1 MSAVTNTWRQLVQR
15 RLWPVAILLI
25 AALVA
30 VPMLLAKEPTPPAPP
45 PAVAANDEQ
54 SKSELAV
61 TPIVTKADEPTKR
74 RRVLGTAKNPFAK
87 KAVDDAVTASNAP
100 TGTSQTTT
108 GPGGADT
115 PAPSVDAGLGG
126 GGSSAPA
133 PTGPTPPVSLT
144 PPDVP
149 KPPAKKYSLHELTVR
164 FGDASGAGGRRSV
177 ERLDPLPSAE
187 EPVLIYL
194 GLRRDGKTAEFLV
207 DHGVQAVGDGEC
219 VPFPE
224 QCERIFLREGETEFI
239 DVVDATGEVTAQYQL
254 DLIKIHNKG
263 TKASA
268 AKARKSSKAGRR
280 ALQARASVAG
290 GSAGLG

>member
-30 VPMLLAKEPTPPAPP
+30 VPLLLAKQPTPPAPP

-61 TPIVTKADEPTKR
+61 TPIVTQADAPTKR
-74 RRVLGTAKNPFAK
+74 RRVLGSAKNPFAK

-108 GPGGADT
+108 GTGGAET

-126 GGSSAPA
+126 GSSEPA

-144 PPDVP
+144 PPAVP
-149 KPPAKKYSLHELTVR
+149 EPPAKKYSLHELTVR
-164 FGDASGAGGRRSV
+164 FGDASGGSERRSV

-194 GLRRDGKTAEFLV
+194 GLRKDGKTAVFLV

-224 QCERIFLREGETEFI
+224 QCERIFLRAGETEFL
-239 DVVDATGEVTAQYQL
+239 DVVDATGQVTAQYQL

-268 AKARKSSKAGRR
+268 AKARLSAKAEGR
-280 ALQARASVAG
+280 ALQARASIAG
-290 GSAGLG
+290 RSAGLG

>member
-30 VPMLLAKEPTPPAPP
+30 VPLLLAKEPTPPAPP
-45 PAVAANDEQ
+45 PAVAVNDEQ

-74 RRVLGTAKNPFAK
+74 RRVLGSAKNPFAK
-87 KAVDDAVTASNAP
+87 KAVDNAVTASNAP

-108 GPGGADT
+108 GTGGADT

-126 GGSSAPA
+126 GSSEPAPA
-133 PTGPTPPVSLT
+133 GPTPPVGVT
-144 PPDVP
+144 PPAEP
-149 KPPAKKYSLHELTVR
+149 KPPAKRYSLHELTVR
-164 FGDASGAGGRRSV
+164 FGDASSGGERRSV

-194 GLRRDGKTAEFLV
+194 GLRRDRKTAEFLV

-224 QCERIFLREGETEFI
+224 QCERIFLRAGETEFL
-239 DVVDATGEVTAQYQL
+239 DVVDATGQVTAQYQL

-263 TKASA
+263 SKASS
-268 AKARKSSKAGRR
+268 AKARRSSKGGRR
-280 ALQARASVAG
+280 ALQARASIAG
-290 GSAGLG
+290 SFAGLG